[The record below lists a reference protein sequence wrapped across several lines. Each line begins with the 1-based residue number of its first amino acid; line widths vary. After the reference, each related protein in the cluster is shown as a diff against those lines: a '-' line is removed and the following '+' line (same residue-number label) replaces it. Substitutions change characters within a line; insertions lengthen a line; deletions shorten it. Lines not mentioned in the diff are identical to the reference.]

1 MKKINK
7 VLSGLLIGATLL
19 STGVAVMAADT
30 KTAAGSNDLQGR
42 PAIAGK
48 MARGGDKDK
57 GFLGKSAMKN
67 NIEDNLK
74 TLVSAGVIT
83 QDESDK
89 ILALSKQE
97 SEARQAEMD
106 KVKNMTED
114 ERKAYFDSMKE
125 KNHEEKGDIFAQAVA
140 NGIITQEKA
149 DTANA
154 KLKESH
160 DAEKKAKLT
169 EGLNS
174 LVTSGTITQ
183 QQADK
188 ILAYENTLEA
198 NKPAPGTNPTDIQNS
213 EKKSPLSA
221 LVDDGTLTQEQL
233 DAVRKVLPIG
243 GGYGHGGYGGNGM
256 DRSAKDTT
264 DTASSNTT
272 K

>member
-19 STGVAVMAADT
+19 STGVAVMAADAN
-30 KTAAGSNDLQGR
+30 TAADRNGLKGR

-48 MARGGDKDK
+48 MARGGEKDK
-57 GFLGKSAMKN
+57 GNLGKGVLKN

-74 TLVSAGVIT
+74 ALVSAGVIT

-114 ERKAYFDSMKE
+114 ERKAYFDSMKDQNRE
-125 KNHEEKGDIFAQAVA
+125 KKGDIFAQAVSS
-140 NGIITQEKA
+140 GIIAQEKA
-149 DTANA
+149 DAAIA

-160 DAEKKAKLT
+160 KADKNAKLT
-169 EGLNS
+169 EGLSS
-174 LVTSGTITQ
+174 LVTAGTITQ

-188 ILAYENTLEA
+188 ILAYVSTLEA
-198 NKPAPGTNPTDIQNS
+198 NKPAAGTNPTDTQSN

-233 DAVRKVLPIG
+233 DAVSKVLHRG
-243 GGYGHGGYGGNGM
+243 GVYGHGGHGGHGM
-256 DRSAKDTT
+256 DRPAKDNT